1 MKTWVCDLGQK
12 LEIFTPFLGKYRPF
26 VGRCCQTCT
35 PRSWDRFYHEQ
46 FSSLSFRNV
55 IQVTEE
61 NTRYRGWLVRRLCY
75 FLAARV
81 NWKVPADTPGDL
93 AERICHSKRV
103 QDVAAGQA
111 HGSGGDSKSQLQWR
125 EKVLKILAQIQAP
138 LSLFMLRLCS
148 WALLRLL
155 NCLFLNVQL
164 HRGQLEMVLRAAR
177 TPGVPLVF
185 LSTHK
190 SQLDGLL
197 LSFLLFSQG
206 LGVPRVT
213 VGGQTCSPH
222 LRALLS
228 CLGGVFLPARTEQM
242 PSDQDEEL
250 SGAVLAAYVE
260 EVLKSRQPLLIFLE
274 EPFSSTLHL
283 SASAWEWLALVYRAL
298 RDGAVSDILLV
309 PVGIAYDVAPDGC
322 REERAD
328 SAQPLSL
335 CACLWAACRALCRE
349 FGCVRVDFAQP
360 FSLQEFAAKNLVR
373 RSCAAKS
380 LEELLLPSI
389 LSTCQLDGDKAEVW
403 GPGAGTAAGLK
414 AEEEML
420 VTKLGL
426 HSLSDGVACSAVMA
440 VGITSALLLHKHRE
454 GVFLSRLMS
463 DFSWLLEEI
472 LLRHHDVGFSGQLRA
487 VVLHSLSLLSAHVAV
502 YCLSPPGDVLVVP
515 EASAAAWQELG
526 LHSAALLP
534 VFASEAVGAC
544 AIHALLVEMLP
555 FLGMVTRPCGM
566 VLSQDELY
574 RKILALLR
582 LLPLNLLGLQPC
594 QTLECYSQDVLD
606 KLVRCGLLEAEEL
619 EREHRLCDVA
629 HRPFLRRLPWMEMD
643 FADSDSDDED
653 NVSKRCFKLCQPHGS
668 PDFLLF
674 PSGVRRSPLPRS
686 PGGGSALLQSSCAL
700 SRGCRAF
707 GFESAALNLALP
719 YLEPAYV
726 DALQRFLAEDGSFEW
741 ANRSLALSSLQ
752 TFKELGVSAAGL
764 CQPRSCLALPRR
776 DAPLPPQVLK
786 EVTSP
791 AGPLLRLGEPFRSRE
806 NREKLEAFIQQFTER

>member
-1 MKTWVCDLGQK
+1 M
-12 LEIFTPFLGKYRPF
+12 EGKSTQDP
-26 VGRCCQTCT
+26 GPNSGPT
-35 PRSWDRFYHEQ
+35 
-46 FSSLSFRNV
+46 LSFHAEAVQLGSAQAPELPLSQR
-55 IQVTEE
+55 
-61 NTRYRGWLVRRLCY
+61 
-75 FLAARV
+75 AAPPWAAGDGAEGCQDGKEPGSPV
-81 NWKVPADTPGDL
+81 SAHALLHQVPAL
-93 AERICHSKRV
+93 QRAEPS
-103 QDVAAGQA
+103 
-111 HGSGGDSKSQLQWR
+111 
-125 EKVLKILAQIQAP
+125 
-138 LSLFMLRLCS
+138 LCS
-148 WALLRLL
+148 PSL
-155 NCLFLNVQL
+155 Q
-164 HRGQLEMVLRAAR
+164 
-177 TPGVPLVF
+177 PGVPLVF

-250 SGAVLAAYVE
+250 SGAVLAAVGGSSPFLFPGAGREETPRPMLKKRLARVPRVVSGHTGPRAGQAFPLTEVAGLKESPQRWVVAAPGHPCVPMAAPVSPCLLQQYVE

-328 SAQPLSL
+328 SAQPLGL

-487 VVLHSLSLLSAHVAV
+487 VVLHSLSLLSARVAV

-674 PSGVRRSPLPRS
+674 LCRLLSPVLKTYARAAAFLDEPSWPQP
-686 PGGGSALLQSSCAL
+686 
-700 SRGCRAF
+700 
-707 GFESAALNLALP
+707 
-719 YLEPAYV
+719 EPAYV

-752 TFKELGVSAAGL
+752 TFKELGV
-764 CQPRSCLALPRR
+764 
-776 DAPLPPQVLK
+776 LK

>member
-75 FLAARV
+75 FLAV
-81 NWKVPADTPGDL
+81 LDWKVPADTPGDL

-328 SAQPLSL
+328 SAQPLGL

-487 VVLHSLSLLSAHVAV
+487 VVLHSLSLLSARVAV

-674 PSGVRRSPLPRS
+674 LCRLLSPVLKTYARAAAFLDEPSWPQP
-686 PGGGSALLQSSCAL
+686 
-700 SRGCRAF
+700 
-707 GFESAALNLALP
+707 
-719 YLEPAYV
+719 EPAYV

-752 TFKELGVSAAGL
+752 TFKELGV
-764 CQPRSCLALPRR
+764 
-776 DAPLPPQVLK
+776 LK